1 MTITYQEDNLAEVA
15 NQILQSNPEKII
27 TFTGEMGVGKTTLI
41 KEICVQL
48 GVENSTSSP
57 TFSLVN
63 QYDAKNGSI
72 YHFDCYRLKSIN
84 EAFDM
89 GIEEY
94 LDSGHWC
101 FIEWPEIIQNL
112 LPTKHTSIKIELI
125 DAKTRTLTTTNA

>member
-1 MTITYQEDNLAEVA
+1 MIITYKEDSLAQVA

-48 GVENSTSSP
+48 GVKNTTSSP

-63 QYDAKNGSI
+63 EYSAENGSI

-112 LPTKHTSIKIELI
+112 LPTKHTSIKIALI
-125 DAKTRTLTTTNA
+125 DAKTRTLTSTNA

>member
-1 MTITYQEDNLAEVA
+1 MTITYKEDNLAEVA

-27 TFTGEMGVGKTTLI
+27 TFTGDMGVGKTTLI
-41 KEICVQL
+41 KEICAQL
-48 GVENSTSSP
+48 GVKNPTSSP

-63 QYDAKNGSI
+63 EYNAENSLI

-89 GIEEY
+89 GIVEY
-94 LDSGHWC
+94 LDSKYWC

-125 DAKTRTLTTTNA
+125 DAKTRTLTSTNA

>member
-1 MTITYQEDNLAEVA
+1 MTITYQEDNLAQVA
-15 NQILQSNPEKII
+15 NQILQLNPEKII

-63 QYDAKNGSI
+63 EYSAENCSI
-72 YHFDCYRLKSIN
+72 YHFDCYRLKSLN

-89 GIEEY
+89 GFEEY

-125 DAKTRTLTTTNA
+125 DAKTRTLTSTNA